1 MKKQVINTALY
12 SFLLILALIFF
23 DQITKIW
30 AASDLSSGPVTL
42 IPGAFELRYLENQGA
57 AFGMLQGARTFFLI
71 ITPIFSALV
80 VFVLLRMPATRRYLP
95 LRICMVLLI
104 AGAMGNFIDRLLFSY
119 VRDFFYISL
128 IDFPIFNVADIYV
141 TFGVIILIILILFVY
156 KDGEFGFIFG
166 RKKKDSAVDKNENE

>member
-1 MKKQVINTALY
+1 MKKQVINTALF